1 MSENIKFVNDE
12 IAQELNCDYYKKDM
26 ECAAKNHRN
35 HPPLYRRKAD

>member
-26 ECAAKNHRN
+26 ERGKNHRN
-35 HPPLYRRKAD
+35 HPPLSRRKAD